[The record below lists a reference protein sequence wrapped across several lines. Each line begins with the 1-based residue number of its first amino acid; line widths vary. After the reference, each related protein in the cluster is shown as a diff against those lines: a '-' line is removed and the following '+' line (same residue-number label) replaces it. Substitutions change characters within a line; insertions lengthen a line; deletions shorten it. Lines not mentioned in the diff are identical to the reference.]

1 MRIFLV
7 EEYMDNID
15 QNKWKTAAC
24 IDNIL
29 PAIAPDVLKNI
40 QVTFRCTSTSCLQRL
55 AQDPD
60 TASLFTSL
68 QQSLLKVSPKS
79 VEFTLT
85 TYTRRR
91 APCAISSLS
100 FFEAII
106 KERFPLLWNLN
117 LINSIVQD
125 PECESYIPGFVI
137 CIHSQGDLHSLS
149 NRTRVISRR
158 ASRVTRWV
166 VDSQYRPLLRH
177 SMGRGD
183 RLLVEALVASTHR
196 WHSIHAGQQASRHMH
211 PHETGSTRDHAPLQ
225 HGC

>member
-1 MRIFLV
+1 MVGEIPSGLLADIQAALANVRSLEMRIFLV

-68 QQSLLKVSPKS
+68 QQNLLKVSPKS
-79 VEFTLT
+79 VQFTLT

-91 APCAISSLS
+91 APCAMSSLS

-106 KERFPLLWNLN
+106 KETFPLLWNLN
-117 LINSIVQD
+117 LINTIVQD
-125 PECESYIPGFVI
+125 PECESYIPGLVI
-137 CIHSQGDLHSLS
+137 ASEASIPIR
-149 NRTRVISRR
+149 RTRS
-158 ASRVTRWV
+158 
-166 VDSQYRPLLRH
+166 
-177 SMGRGD
+177 
-183 RLLVEALVASTHR
+183 ALAR
-196 WHSIHAGQQASRHMH
+196 DK
-211 PHETGSTRDHAPLQ
+211 HEQ
-225 HGC
+225 I